1 MRQTMARNPKP
12 PSEVEDAESRQATLE
27 RRLQALRDPNP
38 VVRARAVRALCPCRR
53 RWQGPEEECL
63 LALRRD
69 PDRAVQQAL
78 DHVLIDEI
86 REDPRAY
93 GPGPSEHDDRPR
105 ESIVG
110 QRPRTRGWRRSQL
123 PARR

>member
-1 MRQTMARNPKP
+1 MDRKPQTQLETKDTA
-12 PSEVEDAESRQATLE
+12 SRQAALD

-38 VVRARAVRALCPCRR
+38 VVRARAVRALCPCRT

-69 PDRAVQQAL
+69 PDRGVQQAL
-78 DHVLIDEI
+78 DHVLINEI
-86 REDPRAY
+86 REDPRTY
-93 GPGPSEHDDRPR
+93 GPGPSERDDRSR

-123 PARR
+123 SARR

>member
-1 MRQTMARNPKP
+1 MARKLKTP
-12 PSEVEDAESRQATLE
+12 PELEDTESRQGALE

-38 VVRARAVRALCPCRR
+38 VVRARAVRALCPCRT

-63 LALRRD
+63 LELRRD
-69 PDRAVQQAL
+69 PDRSVQQAL
-78 DHVLIDEI
+78 KHVLIDEI
-86 REDPRAY
+86 RENPRAY
-93 GPGPSEHDDRPR
+93 GPGPSEHDDRSR